1 MRKDVNRMGA
11 RGWMKRVARALLVVV
26 AAAGTVVCAEL
37 VAGEAR
43 VNAAPG
49 LAIAVFG
56 IFLTSMAIIVAFSID
71 GGSRWPTPWEMLG
84 RARVPLW
91 FLVAL
96 ASVIIALLSA
106 EIDSSFLSSLALTV
120 ALAAIPLA
128 SWSLWSLISLSSDRG
143 RWGLVVDLLAR
154 SILEVNGPTAPREPD
169 LGDIDTDDHVPAGFL
184 AIGSWSPPQRSG
196 VSIEAVPN
204 IFREYADQRDTEAIV
219 RLIDEVRAAGERAL
233 TEAGSTKCDRY
244 LAGVDTV
251 QRVQRLIFEQLA
263 TRIHSGQ
270 LGEEAARVALVRAG
284 QAVIDTAGRA
294 LWVDIAR
301 DDPGVRRRIEVLV
314 ARHLAALCR
323 TAGAMTRDTNAPPG
337 HSEGQARR
345 AGAAAT
351 RLDALRATCTE
362 IQQAVRWA
370 VDPDPPGMKMPHD
383 HPWREGLSDPESV
396 LVWLWSAAESPS
408 GPFGVGLY
416 ATCEILTGRKF
427 FGSYWEGLDVFTEI
441 ERRLGADAEE
451 SPVTAEGRAA
461 IDRAGGL
468 PLLALELGS
477 IRLAATSPRAA
488 VDGAWGEDDRH
499 VACNLFLAGGG
510 YKPAGREP
518 VADLSWLLTDR
529 ADGSLWTAVSKQLSR
544 LSDSVLVPPLVP
556 LYRNP
561 EACALAVCL
570 RLTPLEKD
578 ASEDALG
585 ELRAFVAG
593 MPRPLLART
602 ALLGLRLTSTDE
614 VSPPSAAV
622 DQERA
627 LIEAARFVCRIVPGS
642 PPSLPPAPVA
652 VEAPMPAVDPA
663 VPPGFGRALDR
674 IAASESGTVEV
685 DLIQCDRRW
694 LDEWAPLRARLD
706 SALLAL
712 ALGGRGRVRR
722 IVLFDLPAGA
732 DRASTRLHYRWSSSL
747 AAAVGCFEQRDDE
760 GRESSPYQ
768 VRQLILPRIEGAPD
782 LPTDRML
789 IREAADGDPEEGE
802 AEERFDELWSWISR
816 L

>member
-1 MRKDVNRMGA
+1 MGA
-11 RGWMKRVARALLVVV
+11 RGQKKKVALALLLVV
-26 AAAGTVVCAEL
+26 AAAGTAVCAAL

-56 IFLTSMAIIVAFSID
+56 TFLTSMAIIVAFSID

-96 ASVIIALLSA
+96 ASVIAALLSA
-106 EIDSSFLSSLALTV
+106 EIDSSFLSSLALTL

-128 SWSLWSLISLSSDRG
+128 SWSLWSLISVSSDCG

-154 SILEVNGPTAPREPD
+154 SILEVNGPTAPREPE
-169 LGDIDTDDHVPAGFL
+169 LGDIDTDDHVPASFL

-204 IFREYADQRDTEAIV
+204 IFREYADRRDTEAIV
-219 RLIDEVRAAGERAL
+219 RLVDEVRAAAERAL
-233 TEAGSTKCDRY
+233 TEAGSKECSRY
-244 LAGVDTV
+244 LASVDTV
-251 QRVQRLIFEQLA
+251 QRVQRTIFEQLA

-270 LGEEAARVALVRAG
+270 LGEDAARVALVRAG

-294 LWVDIAR
+294 FWVDIAK

-323 TAGAMTRDTNAPPG
+323 TAGAMTRDTSVLLG
-337 HSEGQARR
+337 HPERQLRTR
-345 AGAAAT
+345 AGAAAA

-362 IQQAVRWA
+362 IPQAARWA
-370 VDPDPPGMKMPHD
+370 VDPDPPGMKMPRD
-383 HPWREGLSDPESV
+383 HPWRAGLSDPESA

-427 FGSYWEGLDVFTEI
+427 FGSYWEGHDVFTEI
-441 ERRLGADAEE
+441 ERRLSANAEE

-461 IDRAGGL
+461 VDRAGGL

-477 IRLAATSPRAA
+477 IRLAATSPRAG
-488 VDGAWGEDDRH
+488 VDLAWGEESRQDDRH

-510 YKPAGREP
+510 YKPGGREP

-529 ADGSLWTAVSKQLSR
+529 PDGSLWTVVSKQLSQ
-544 LSDSVLVPPLVP
+544 LSDSALVPPLVP
-556 LYRNP
+556 LYRYP

-570 RLTPLEKD
+570 RLTPLEKK
-578 ASEDALG
+578 ATEDELS

-602 ALLGLRLTSTDE
+602 ALLGLQLTSTDE
-614 VSPPSAAV
+614 VSAPSLAV

-627 LIEAARFVCRIVPGS
+627 LIDAARFVCRIVPGS
-642 PPSLPPAPVA
+642 LPSRPPPMPVA
-652 VEAPMPAVDPA
+652 VETPLPADDPA
-663 VPPGFGRALDR
+663 IPPDFDQALDR
-674 IAASESGTVEV
+674 IAASVSGTVEV

-694 LDEWAPLRARLD
+694 LDEWAPLRSRLD

-712 ALGGRGRVRR
+712 ALGRRGRVRR
-722 IVLFDLPAGA
+722 IVLFDLPASA
-732 DRASTRLHYRWSSSL
+732 DRASTRLHYRWNSSL
-747 AAAVGCFEQRDDE
+747 ASAVGCFEQQEDE

-768 VRQLILPRIEGAPD
+768 VRQLILPRMEHAPD
-782 LPTDRML
+782 LPTDRIR
-789 IREAADGDPEEGE
+789 IREVGNGGPEERE
-802 AEERFDELWSWISR
+802 AKKRFDELWSRISR